1 MYERILVPLDGSDVA
16 EEALLHAREIARHFG
31 SRLYLLHVVEP
42 LLVPSLPSFAGP
54 ELSAREHPGDA
65 EAASNYLQ
73 GWVRTLGGEG
83 LAAAGL
89 LRHGSPADEI
99 LDCQEEFGISLIVI
113 ATEDRLGLGIFGGER
128 TSDAVLA
135 RTKAP
140 VLVVPVGWK
149 SDEGARA

>member
-73 GWVRTLGGEG
+73 G
-83 LAAAGL
+83 
-89 LRHGSPADEI
+89 
-99 LDCQEEFGISLIVI
+99 C
-113 ATEDRLGLGIFGGER
+113 
-128 TSDAVLA
+128 
-135 RTKAP
+135 
-140 VLVVPVGWK
+140 VPG
-149 SDEGARA
+149 R